1 MTIDEILTYVF
12 TLTAWDYVLLS
23 ALLILFAYQLYF
35 IIRYLGGVARKAKS
49 QFAAPSA
56 AESAAK
62 PGVTVVISARNE
74 GYNLEHYLQA
84 VLTQDYPEF
93 EVFVVDDGSGDDTA
107 DVIERYKNEY
117 LNLRSTFVPK
127 GARVSS
133 TKKLALTMA
142 AKSAKY
148 EYLLLTD
155 SMYDDPVEGLKA
167 IMSPPLRKDQ
177 DREELWQALKDG
189 VIDTVATDHCPFH
202 FRAGKAEKQYGKNDF
217 TKCPNGAPG
226 VQERLMLMFSEGF
239 MKGRLTLP
247 EVVKYTSSNPC
258 RMFGLYPEKG
268 SFEPGTDADI
278 VIVDPGAVTE
288 VNGDYIRGASDYSC
302 YEGMK
307 LQGRISRVLL
317 RGEEIVNDGE
327 FLGKRGDGKY
337 LKRGT
342 SILAGR

>member
-1 MTIDEILTYVF
+1 
-12 TLTAWDYVLLS
+12 
-23 ALLILFAYQLYF
+23 
-35 IIRYLGGVARKAKS
+35 
-49 QFAAPSA
+49 
-56 AESAAK
+56 
-62 PGVTVVISARNE
+62 
-74 GYNLEHYLQA
+74 
-84 VLTQDYPEF
+84 
-93 EVFVVDDGSGDDTA
+93 
-107 DVIERYKNEY
+107 
-117 LNLRSTFVPK
+117 
-127 GARVSS
+127 
-133 TKKLALTMA
+133 
-142 AKSAKY
+142 
-148 EYLLLTD
+148 
-155 SMYDDPVEGLKA
+155 
-167 IMSPPLRKDQ
+167 
-177 DREELWQALKDG
+177 
-189 VIDTVATDHCPFH
+189 
-202 FRAGKAEKQYGKNDF
+202 
-217 TKCPNGAPG
+217 
-226 VQERLMLMFSEGF
+226 MLMFSEGF

-317 RGEEIVNDGE
+317 RGEEIVKDGE